1 MKSRAVV
8 GNSERCFSPEKRT
21 RADASLDEP
30 SSSCKRKR
38 TAAKANHDKMQYYNS
53 SPYMRLAEVFYS
65 VTQTDVP
72 FPDTDKEEYVKARAE
87 RRSSNGLLGLLTGVA
102 SSFALNTGYYCF
114 SLIHKNG
121 ERPLNLIAPNKALF
135 DLWLFGLRSIIE
147 ELAKEKEEKQRP
159 QQQPSS
165 EPTEA
170 RDNNDEQA
178 DEVLVGVSANN
189 SADNNKIENK
199 IKNENGNVNKSMSRG
214 LHHLAPRPELKH
226 QYDTLESLNEA
237 SQDEHLSDD
246 DDSCA

>member
-1 MKSRAVV
+1 MGDLLLKFLHV
-8 GNSERCFSPEKRT
+8 GNPHERFFRVDKDAKTIYWEGGEKEKKKKWVELRDISE
-21 RADASLDEP
+21 
-30 SSSCKRKR
+30 
-38 TAAKANHDKMQYYNS
+38 
-53 SPYMRLAEVFYS
+53 VS
-65 VTQTDVP
+65 VLGGR
-72 FPDTDKEEYVKARAE
+72 EEYVKARAE

-147 ELAKEKEEKQRP
+147 EAKEKEEKQRP

-199 IKNENGNVNKSMSRG
+199 IKNENGNVNKSMPRG

-226 QYDTLESLNEA
+226 QYDTLESFNEA